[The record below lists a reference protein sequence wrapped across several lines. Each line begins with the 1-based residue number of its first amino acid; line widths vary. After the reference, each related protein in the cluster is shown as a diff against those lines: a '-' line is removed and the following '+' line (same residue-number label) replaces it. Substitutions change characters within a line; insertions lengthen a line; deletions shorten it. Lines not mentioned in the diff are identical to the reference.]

1 MFTESPRLRL
11 LSGNALKIIAAVIM
25 VCDHVGAL
33 IFPEIL
39 IFRMIGR
46 IGFPIFAYLIAEG
59 AKYTRNKLRHVL
71 VMAGFAAAMQVVY
84 YFVSHSLEMN
94 ALVTFTLSLLII
106 YALDGFKS
114 TVFSGSSSP
123 WRTAVSALLLV
134 AAIALAVI
142 MDRSFDLDY
151 GLGGCLLPVFPA
163 LFTTPK
169 VSSPPRVFK
178 TVDTKTFRVFSLAI
192 GTLALAVDSHPIQY
206 LALLSVPILLLYSE
220 KRGRLNLKYFFYIF
234 YPLHLAVIQGIAILI
249 AICK

>member
-1 MFTESPRLRL
+1 MLTESPRLRL

-25 VCDHVGAL
+25 VCDHIGAL
-33 IFPEIL
+33 IFPDIL
-39 IFRMIGR
+39 ILRIIGR

-71 VMAGFAAAMQVVY
+71 VMAGFATAMQVVY

-106 YALDGFKS
+106 YALDGLKL
-114 TVFSGSSSP
+114 TAFSGKASP
-123 WRTAVSALLLV
+123 IRITVSALLLV

-142 MDRSFDLDY
+142 MDQCFDLDY

-178 TVDTKTFRVFSLAI
+178 TVDTKTFRVLSLAI
-192 GTLALAVDSHPIQY
+192 GTFALTINSHPIQY
-206 LALLSVPILLLYSE
+206 LAIFSVPILLLFSE
-220 KRGRLNLKYFFYIF
+220 KRGRLNMKYFFYIF
-234 YPLHLAVIQGIAILI
+234 YPLHLAILQGIAILI
-249 AICK
+249 SMNK